1 MTRVVA
7 SILATIWMVAG
18 GLAIVLGLSKG
29 RWLPPLL
36 GALAL
41 FYGLIWL
48 RVAREGRQL
57 AWREALT
64 PWRRP

>member
-29 RWLPPLL
+29 
-36 GALAL
+36 
-41 FYGLIWL
+41 LIWL